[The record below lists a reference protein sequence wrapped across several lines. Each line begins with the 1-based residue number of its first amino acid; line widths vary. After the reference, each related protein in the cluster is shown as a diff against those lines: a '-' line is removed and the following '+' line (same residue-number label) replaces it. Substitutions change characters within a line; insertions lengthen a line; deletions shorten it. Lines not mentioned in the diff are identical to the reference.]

1 VKQNI
6 DWESKYKTAAKK
18 AQGDNTSIIDVVTQ
32 TAATVTKEQQQKNDK
47 FLESAICVKTSHQ
60 WSSVQSNSL

>member
-6 DWESKYKTAAKK
+6 DWESKYNTAAKK
-18 AQGDNTSIIDVVTQ
+18 AMGDNTSIIDVVTQ

-47 FLESAICVKTSHQ
+47 FLESAICEEFTPMVF
-60 WSSVQSNSL
+60 SSI